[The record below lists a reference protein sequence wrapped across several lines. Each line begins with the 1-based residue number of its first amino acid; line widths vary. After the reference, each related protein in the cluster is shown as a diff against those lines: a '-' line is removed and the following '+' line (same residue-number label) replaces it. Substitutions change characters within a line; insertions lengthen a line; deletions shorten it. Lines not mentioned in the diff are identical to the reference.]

1 MPAGTACPL
10 QMETS
15 ISEQGP
21 PPVGDRVRGVPAGP
35 LQMETEEQGPPC
47 MLLVLHKIWLRCT
60 ISPMVQAPSVL
71 VDKKFW
77 EFKGGPNEVSIS
89 SFVNNLH
96 CKGRESIEKLLTQCN
111 TQLQNS
117 STHTGARIY
126 NVLPMSQLGS
136 VPAKH
141 ASCLCFSYSQ

>member
-1 MPAGTACPL
+1 
-10 QMETS
+10 
-15 ISEQGP
+15 
-21 PPVGDRVRGVPAGP
+21 
-35 LQMETEEQGPPC
+35 
-47 MLLVLHKIWLRCT
+47 
-60 ISPMVQAPSVL
+60 MVQAPSVL

-117 STHTGARIY
+117 STQTGARIY

-141 ASCLCFSYSQ
+141 RVSVSPIPNSCMHKKLNELAIQLLLYQTAS